1 MQDMSS
7 CTSPVL
13 SSVCPAHGIHARGR
27 SSVLVLSLL
36 LLLSPSGHAALRKET
51 TTPVRQIVLW

>member
-7 CTSPVL
+7 CTSLVL
-13 SSVCPAHGIHARGR
+13 SSVCPAQGIHARGR
-27 SSVLVLSLL
+27 SSVPVLS
-36 LLLSPSGHAALRKET
+36 LLLSPSGHAAPRKKT